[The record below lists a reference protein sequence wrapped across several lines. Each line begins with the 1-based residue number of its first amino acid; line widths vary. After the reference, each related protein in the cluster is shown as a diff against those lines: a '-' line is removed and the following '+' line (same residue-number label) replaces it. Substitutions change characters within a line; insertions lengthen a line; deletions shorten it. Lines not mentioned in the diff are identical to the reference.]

1 MADYGYCNASIA
13 AMRAEPS
20 DRSEMVSQLFFC
32 EVFTILE
39 DTVKWLFIRCE
50 NDGYTG
56 WIDRKQYI
64 PLTDKEYTL
73 LRGRS
78 IAFPKDLMTELKHQE
93 TDETVR
99 IFHGTPLPVNL
110 QGFVEINGQ
119 IWKPQGA
126 IFYRPMSVTNGN
138 GKNIVEMAKSYHRV
152 PYLWGGKSFFG
163 CDCSGFVQ
171 TIYNMNGIS
180 IKRDA
185 SQQAREGETVNL
197 IGEAR
202 VGDLLFF
209 DNHEGNIIHVGI
221 LIEDNQIIHASGFVR
236 IDKIDHFGIFNAQQ
250 QTYTHKLRII
260 KRYL

>member
-1 MADYGYCNASIA
+1 MA

-20 DRSEMVSQLFFC
+20 ERSEMVSQLFFC

-39 DTVKWLFIRCE
+39 NTVKWLFIRCE

-56 WIDRKQYI
+56 WIDHKQYVPI
-64 PLTDKEYTL
+64 TDKEYTL

-78 IAFPKDLMTELKHQE
+78 MAFPKDFMMTLVNQQTGEPI
-93 TDETVR
+93 R

-110 QGFVEINGQ
+110 QGVVEINSHT
-119 IWKPQGA
+119 WKPEGDV
-126 IFYRPMSVTNGN
+126 FYRPTSSPNR
-138 GKNIVEMAKSYHRV
+138 KNLVDMAKTYEHA
-152 PYLWGGKSFFG
+152 PYLWGGKSCFG

-171 TIYNMNGIS
+171 PIYNMNGIS
-180 IKRDA
+180 VKRDA

-197 IGEAR
+197 IDEALP
-202 VGDLLFF
+202 GDLVFF
-209 DNHEGNIIHVGI
+209 DNHEGTIIHVGI
-221 LIEDNQIIHASGFVR
+221 LIENHQIIHASGCVR
-236 IDKIDHFGIFNAQQ
+236 IDKIDHFGIFNSQQ

>member
-1 MADYGYCNASIA
+1 MADYGYCNTSMA

-20 DRSEMVSQLFFC
+20 ERSEMVSQLFFC

-39 DTVKWLFIRCE
+39 DTVKWLFIRSE

-64 PLTDKEYTL
+64 PITEKEYTL

-78 IAFPKDLMTELKHQE
+78 IAFPKDLMMTLKNRQTGE
-93 TDETVR
+93 SIR
-99 IFHGTPLPVNL
+99 IFHGTPLPVNI
-110 QGFVEINGQ
+110 QGSVEMNSH
-119 IWKPQGA
+119 IWDPEGA
-126 IFYRPMSVTNGN
+126 IFYRPTSSTER
-138 GKNIVEMAKSYHRV
+138 KNIVTMAKNYEHA
-152 PYLWGGKSFFG
+152 PYLWGGKSYFG

-197 IGEAR
+197 IDEACE
-202 VGDLLFF
+202 GDLIFF
-209 DNHEGNIIHVGI
+209 DNHEGDIIHVGI
-221 LIEDNQIIHASGFVR
+221 LIEDHQIIHASGCVR
-236 IDKIDHFGIFNAQQ
+236 IDKIDHFGIFNQQQ

>member
-1 MADYGYCNASIA
+1 MTNYGYCNTSMA
-13 AMRAEPS
+13 AMRSEPS
-20 DRSEMVSQLFFC
+20 ERSEMVSQLFFC

-56 WIDRKQYI
+56 WIDRKHYV
-64 PLTDKEYTL
+64 PLNNKEYTL

-78 IAFPKDLMTELKHQE
+78 VAFPKDLIMTLKNQPTGE
-93 TDETVR
+93 TIR

-110 QGFVEINGQ
+110 QGVVEINGQ
-119 IWKPQGA
+119 TWEPEGA
-126 IFYRPMSVTNGN
+126 VFYRPASPPDR
-138 GKNIVEMAKSYHRV
+138 KKIVEMAKTYEQA
-152 PYLWGGKSFFG
+152 PYLWGGKSVFG

-171 TIYNMNGIS
+171 TIYNMNGVS

-197 IGEAR
+197 IDEAR
-202 VGDLLFF
+202 EGDLVFF
-209 DNHEGNIIHVGI
+209 DNHEGDIIHVGI
-221 LIEDNQIIHASGFVR
+221 LIENSHIIHASGHVR
-236 IDKIDHFGIFNAQQ
+236 IDKIDHFGIFNPQL

>member
-1 MADYGYCNASIA
+1 MADYGYCNTSIA

-56 WIDRKQYI
+56 WIDRKQYVPI
-64 PLTDKEYTL
+64 TDKEYTL

-78 IAFPKDLMTELKHQE
+78 IAFPKDFMMTMENQQTGKPI
-93 TDETVR
+93 R
-99 IFHGTPLPVNL
+99 IFHGTPLPINL
-110 QGFVEINGQ
+110 QGLIEINNHT
-119 IWKPQGA
+119 WKPEGA
-126 IFYRPMSVTNGN
+126 IFYRPTSPLDR
-138 GKNIVEMAKSYHRV
+138 KNIVDMAKSYEQT
-152 PYLWGGKSFFG
+152 PYLWGGKSCFG

-171 TIYNMNGIS
+171 TIYNMNGVS

-197 IGEAR
+197 IDEALP
-202 VGDLLFF
+202 GDLVFF

-221 LIEDNQIIHASGFVR
+221 LIEDNQIIPASGCVR
-236 IDKIDHFGIFNAQQ
+236 IDKIDHFGIFNPQQ

>member
-1 MADYGYCNASIA
+1 MADYGYCNTSIA

-20 DRSEMVSQLFFC
+20 ERSEMVSQLFFC

-64 PLTDKEYTL
+64 PITDKEYTL

-78 IAFPKDLMTELKHQE
+78 IAFPKELITTLKNQH
-93 TDETVR
+93 TDECIR

-110 QGFVEINGQ
+110 QGIVEINSHR
-119 IWKPQGA
+119 WKPEGD
-126 IFYRPMSVTNGN
+126 IFYRPTSTPDR
-138 GKNIVEMAKSYHRV
+138 KNIVETAKTYLHA
-152 PYLWGGKSFFG
+152 PYLWGGKSIFG

-171 TIYNMNGIS
+171 TIYNMNGIT

-197 IGEAR
+197 IDEATP
-202 VGDLLFF
+202 GDLIFF
-209 DNHEGNIIHVGI
+209 DNHEGDIIHVGI
-221 LIEDNQIIHASGFVR
+221 LIENNQIIHASGCVR
-236 IDKIDHFGIFNAQQ
+236 IDKIDHFGIFNQQQ

-260 KRYL
+260 KRYF

>member
-1 MADYGYCNASIA
+1 MADYGYCNTSMA

-20 DRSEMVSQLFFC
+20 ERSEMVSQLFFY

-56 WIDRKQYI
+56 WIDRKQYLPI
-64 PLTDKEYTL
+64 TDKEYTL

-78 IAFPKDLMTELKHQE
+78 MAFPKDFITTLENQQTSERI
-93 TDETVR
+93 R
-99 IFHGTPLPVNL
+99 IFHGTPLPVNI
-110 QGFVEINGQ
+110 QGVVEINSQ
-119 IWKPQGA
+119 QWKPEGE
-126 IFYRPMSVTNGN
+126 IFYRPSSPDR
-138 GKNIVEMAKSYHRV
+138 KNIVKMAKSYEQT
-152 PYLWGGKSFFG
+152 PYLWGGKSCFG

-171 TIYNMNGIS
+171 TIYNMNGVS

-197 IGEAR
+197 IDEALP
-202 VGDLLFF
+202 GDLLFF
-209 DNHEGNIIHVGI
+209 DNHEGAIIHVGI
-221 LIEDNQIIHASGFVR
+221 LIEENQIIHASGCVR
-236 IDKIDHFGIFNAQQ
+236 IDKIDHFGIFNSQQ

>member
-1 MADYGYCNASIA
+1 MADYGYCHTSMA

-20 DRSEMVSQLFFC
+20 ERSEMVSQLFFC

-56 WIDRKQYI
+56 WIDRKQHG
-64 PLTDKEYTL
+64 PRTDKEYTL
-73 LRGRS
+73 WRGRS
-78 IAFPKDLMTELKHQE
+78 IAFPKDWMMELTNKDTSEQI
-93 TDETVR
+93 R
-99 IFHGTPLPVNL
+99 IFHGTPLLVNL
-110 QGFVEINGQ
+110 QGLIEINNH
-119 IWKPQGA
+119 IWESKGEV
-126 IFYRPMSVTNGN
+126 FYRPTSLPNR
-138 GKNIVEMAKSYHRV
+138 KNVANMAKSYHRA
-152 PYLWGGKSFFG
+152 PYLWGGKSCFG

-197 IGEAR
+197 IDEALS
-202 VGDLLFF
+202 GDLIFF
-209 DNHEGNIIHVGI
+209 DNHEGDIIHVGI
-221 LIEDNQIIHASGFVR
+221 LIEDQQIIHASGYVR
-236 IDKIDHFGIFNAQQ
+236 IDKIDHFGIFNTQQ

>member
-1 MADYGYCNASIA
+1 MADYGYCNTSMA

-20 DRSEMVSQLFFC
+20 ERSEMVSQLFFY

-56 WIDRKQYI
+56 WIDRKQYLPI
-64 PLTDKEYTL
+64 TNKEYTL

-78 IAFPKDLMTELKHQE
+78 MAFPKDFITTLENQQTSERI
-93 TDETVR
+93 R
-99 IFHGTPLPVNL
+99 IFHGTPLPVNI
-110 QGFVEINGQ
+110 QGVVEINSQ
-119 IWKPQGA
+119 QWKPEGE
-126 IFYRPMSVTNGN
+126 IFYRPSSPDR
-138 GKNIVEMAKSYHRV
+138 KNIVKMAKSYEQTH
-152 PYLWGGKSFFG
+152 YLWGGKSCFG

-171 TIYNMNGIS
+171 TIYNMNGVS

-197 IGEAR
+197 IDEALP
-202 VGDLLFF
+202 GDLLFF
-209 DNHEGNIIHVGI
+209 DNHEGAIIHVGI
-221 LIEDNQIIHASGFVR
+221 LIEENQIIHASGCVR
-236 IDKIDHFGIFNAQQ
+236 IDKIDHFGIFNSQQ

-260 KRYL
+260 KRYLN